1 MSTTRFDRTCRQ
13 HALTEHVQHPAHSL
27 KFSLRFRLTKWW
39 NSDDST
45 LWQNMSNTPRVVQG
59 SRYRT
64 RFRFLPIR
72 EASVK
77 KDGKAIEILDQPLP
91 YPRLV
96 SISYLGSCR
105 ETKFLKSVP
114 WYVYYRK
121 SLWRGLLRI
130 NIPTQPTYLKL
141 RLGLRSFDTARCVSH
156 ATSHVPCPA
165 RLGFR
170 V

>member
-1 MSTTRFDRTCRQ
+1 
-13 HALTEHVQHPAHSL
+13 
-27 KFSLRFRLTKWW
+27 
-39 NSDDST
+39 
-45 LWQNMSNTPRVVQG
+45 MSNTPRVVQG

-114 WYVYYRK
+114 WYVYT
-121 SLWRGLLRI
+121 I
-130 NIPTQPTYLKL
+130 E
-141 RLGLRSFDTARCVSH
+141 SH
-156 ATSHVPCPA
+156 Y
-165 RLGFR
+165 GEDF
-170 V
+170 